1 MALMNMEVFIDH
13 TRELVFEKLGQNIDL
28 FNAASN
34 NTIRLSADGFSGDF
48 FERSFYNSLVGSQ
61 RRVDRY
67 ADNDSV
73 SATALAQS
81 KAVEVKV
88 AGGFGPIIFE
98 PSQMAWI
105 KANQAEALNVI
116 SNSMTEAIMADM
128 VNTSIAALVGAI
140 SNVASVTN
148 DVSADT
154 GVTHIALNQTDA
166 LFGDSSKLL
175 VTRVMRG
182 GTYHK
187 LIGENITNANNLFV
201 AGDVTVV
208 DILGKVIIVT
218 DAPALYV
225 AGDTANGVP
234 NKEIVL
240 TLASG
245 AIEIGGTSDLIVN
258 TDTSNGKERIET
270 TVQGDYTF
278 TMKMLGYSW
287 DVTNGGKSPSD
298 AAIATGTNWDMF
310 VTDAKHSAGVVT
322 IGDADK

>member
-34 NTIRLSADGFSGDF
+34 NAIRLSADGFSGDF

-67 ADNDSV
+67 AANDSV
-73 SATALAQS
+73 SATDLAQS

-140 SNVASVTN
+140 SNVAATTN
-148 DVSADT
+148 DVSSGA
-154 GVTHIALNQTDA
+154 GVSHTVLNQTDA
-166 LFGDSSKLL
+166 LFGDSSAML

-182 GTYHK
+182 ATYHK
-187 LIGENITNANNLFV
+187 LIGENIANATNLFR
-201 AGDVTVV
+201 AGDVMVV
-208 DILGKVIIVT
+208 DILGKNIVVT
-218 DAPALYV
+218 DASALYIPST
-225 AGDTANGVP
+225 GDGVP

-287 DVTNGGKSPSD
+287 DIVNGGKSPSD
-298 AAIATGTNWDMF
+298 SDIATGTNWDMF
-310 VTDAKHSAGVVT
+310 VTDVKHSAGVIT
-322 IGDADK
+322 IGDASL